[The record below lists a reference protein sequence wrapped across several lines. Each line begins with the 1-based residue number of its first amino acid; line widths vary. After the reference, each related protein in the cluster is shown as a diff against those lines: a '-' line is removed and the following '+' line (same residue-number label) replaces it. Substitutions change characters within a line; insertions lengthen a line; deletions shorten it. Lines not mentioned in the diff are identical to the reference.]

1 MRVDAAPGPAVR
13 APGPAGKG
21 AAARESLRRAA
32 ECALLGVVWTG
43 FSLPVIT
50 AGGAWSAVAE
60 VCAAWHRGEE
70 PPLLKT
76 FAVVVRRDLVGGLA
90 MLAAAVGAGALPA
103 VEIRVVLAARP
114 PGAHLEAFALA
125 GVGAVAVSVLLLAFP
140 QRAATGASWSSALHG
155 AAALAAARPW
165 AIAATASGVAIA
177 GFLVLVYPPF
187 ALLMAGPAG
196 YAVSAVH
203 TRARATDMNR

>member
-1 MRVDAAPGPAVR
+1 MRVEAAPGR
-13 APGPAGKG
+13 AAKG
-21 AAARESLRRAA
+21 AAARESVRRAA

-43 FSLPVIT
+43 FSLPVVT
-50 AGGAWSAVAE
+50 AGGAWAAVAE

-76 FAVVVRRDLVGGLA
+76 FAAVVRRDLVGGLA
-90 MLAAAVGAGALPA
+90 MLAAAVSAGALPA
-103 VEIRVVLAARP
+103 IEIRVALAAGL
-114 PGAHLEAFALA
+114 PGARLEAVALA

-140 QRAATGASWSSALHG
+140 QRVATGASWLSALRG
-155 AAALAAARPW
+155 AMALVAARPW

-177 GFLVLVYPPF
+177 GFLVLIYPPF

-203 TRARATDMNR
+203 TWARAADMSR